1 MDFKVYAQEM
11 FEVQMQEW
19 LEFTWANRDNPIYK
33 TPQTERFKTG
43 TSYSHT
49 VKGKQYLGSQSGMH
63 ATNNP
68 NGKMSK
74 SINTY
79 ELYKA
84 WKKQSDAVK
93 KTYNQR
99 CFLRYNE
106 AVPEMHVFLDFMQDV
121 MP

>member
-1 MDFKVYAQEM
+1 MDFKAYAQEM

-19 LEFTWANRDNPIYK
+19 LEFVWANRDNPIYK
-33 TPQTERFKTG
+33 TPQTERFSDRRRGNT
-43 TSYSHT
+43 
-49 VKGKQYLGSQSGMH
+49 KQFIGSQAGMH
-63 ATNNP
+63 VTNRP
-68 NGKMSK
+68 HGKMSK

-84 WKKQSDAVK
+84 WREQSDSVK
-93 KTYNQR
+93 KTYNRR

>member
-33 TPQTERFKTG
+33 TPQTERFKSG
-43 TSYSHT
+43 TPYSHT
-49 VKGKQYLGSQSGMH
+49 IKGKQYLGSQSSMY

-68 NGKMSK
+68 NGKMRK